1 MISLR
6 KIERDHLAADLAAV
20 ETLIGRLTDED
31 VMMRLGLEERREELR
46 RELESLQESEGTT
59 AAAALFFSGRP
70 VVGGLGIESEFGGKA
85 VWTFQDLVAK
95 QFAQEAGGLGQR
107 GIVPNKAATRLHI
120 TNVVRGSFGFL
131 LEELEPSLLDSSLKA
146 AVDNVSRLMAA
157 FGEDDEDR
165 FEAAVENID
174 QRVLATAREFFSLM
188 RQDGAT
194 FRIVAGETDRSFDA
208 ALVERAAERASLTE
222 VDDVDDQIA
231 GILAGVLP
239 DAHMFEFRTD
249 GERGVIRGKV
259 DKAIPTADLMAL
271 SREWLEKPSRAIV
284 TVRRVLR
291 AHEVVR
297 ESFTLLSLVGAEPTA
312 AT

>member
-1 MISLR
+1 MTSLR

-20 ETLIGRLTDED
+20 ETMIERLTDED

-46 RELESLQESEGTT
+46 RELESLQASEGTT
-59 AAAALFFSGRP
+59 AAAALFFGGRP

-85 VWTFQDLVAK
+85 VCTFQDLVAK

-120 TNVVRGSFGFL
+120 TNVVRGSFGFQ
-131 LEELEPSLLDSSLKA
+131 LEELEPSLLDTSLKT
-146 AVDNVSRLMAA
+146 AVDNVSRLIAG

-194 FRIVAGETDRSFDA
+194 FRIVVGETDRSFDA
-208 ALVERAAERASLTE
+208 ALVERAAERARVTE
-222 VDDVDDQIA
+222 IEDVDEQVA

-239 DAHMFEFRTD
+239 DAHLFEYRTD
-249 GERGVIRGKV
+249 SDRGTIRGKV
-259 DKAIPTADLMAL
+259 DKTIPTDDLAEL
-271 SREWLEKPSRAIV
+271 SRKWLEKPSQAIV
-284 TVRRVLR
+284 TVRRVLKAR
-291 AHEVVR
+291 EVVR
-297 ESFTLLSLVGAEPTA
+297 ESFTLLRLVEAESTTA
-312 AT
+312 M